1 MMMKKYLVAKVAFF
15 SCVLYL
21 FSSCAK
27 DKYYFDGGLAN
38 PNYNGTMLQYLE
50 SNKNFDTIARIIK
63 LAGLEKE
70 FNEDDLTFFAPND
83 YTVRNQIAGLNASLS
98 SVGGDSI
105 RTLDEISPAIW
116 RKTLM
121 AYMFKGSNGL
131 KDYYQLDPDLKAVFP
146 GQYYSSYNGT
156 LANIGVNYA
165 DVNGIKYA
173 GYRNI
178 IFSFVPDYNALDTWV
193 SSPVVSHDIK
203 PRNGVVHALDLYHTF
218 GELSFRRDVLV
229 TR

>member
-146 GQYYSSYNGT
+146 GQYYSSYNST
-156 LANIGVNYA
+156 LANIGVNYT

-173 GYRNI
+173 GYRSI
-178 IFSFVPDYNALDTWV
+178 IFSFVPDYNALDNWI
-193 SSPVVSHDIK
+193 SSPVISHDIK

-218 GELSFRRDVLV
+218 GVLSFKRDVLA